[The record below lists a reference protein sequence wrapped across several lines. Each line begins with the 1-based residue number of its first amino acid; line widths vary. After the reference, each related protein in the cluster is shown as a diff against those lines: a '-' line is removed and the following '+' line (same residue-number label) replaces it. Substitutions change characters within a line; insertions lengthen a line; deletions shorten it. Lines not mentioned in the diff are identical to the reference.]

1 MFIFSNLAMSL
12 DGKIATEQRTFL
24 PLGTAEDIE
33 QMMVL
38 RKRCD
43 ALLMGAS
50 TLRVYKNPCLI
61 PNQTK
66 QPINLLISSQ
76 LKDISPSWKF
86 FTHPTLQR
94 ILFVGPKTPQA
105 KVKTFSKSSEVVI
118 LKTPSSKNSVAKQVT
133 LHLIKTKRID
143 RLLVEGGGE
152 VMWDFVSQGLIDEF
166 HVTLT
171 PKIIGGSKSPTLVD
185 GVGFKPA
192 DVPNLTLRQCRIVGD
207 ELYLT
212 YAKK

>member
-12 DGKIATEQRTFL
+12 DGKIATAQRTFF
-24 PLGTAEDIE
+24 PLGTEEDLH
-33 QMMVL
+33 QMKVL

-61 PNQTK
+61 PNHAQ
-66 QPINLLISSQ
+66 QPINILVSSC
-76 LKDISPSWKF
+76 LENISPSWKF
-86 FTHPTLQR
+86 FTHPAIQR
-94 ILFVGPKTPQA
+94 ILFVGPKTG
-105 KVKTFSKSSEVVI
+105 KTKLKKFSGSSEIVI
-118 LKTPSSKNSVAKQVT
+118 LKAQSPRSPIAKQIT
-133 LHLIKTKRID
+133 RYLETKKIN

-152 VMWDFVSQGLIDEF
+152 IMWDFVSQSLIDEF

-171 PKIIGGSKSPTLVD
+171 PKIIGGAKSPTLVD

-192 DVPNLTLRQCRIVGD
+192 CVANLTLRQCRIVGD

-212 YAKK
+212 YAKKN